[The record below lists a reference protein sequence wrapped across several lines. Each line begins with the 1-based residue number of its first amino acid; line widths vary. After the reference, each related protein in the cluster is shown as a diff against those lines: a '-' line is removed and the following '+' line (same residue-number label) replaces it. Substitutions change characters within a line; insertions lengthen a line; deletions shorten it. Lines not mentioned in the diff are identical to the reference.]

1 MKWFRQWLRRTLK
14 KAVDEENQENC
25 GKEPPMMLGK
35 CTVEEEMGDK
45 KLTFNLYF
53 AEGGVI
59 LQQYH
64 YDHQKDR
71 SFKKL
76 LLIPDDQDVAERVGQ
91 HVAMEIMRL

>member
-1 MKWFRQWLRRTLK
+1 MKWFRQWLRRTLQ
-14 KAVDEENQENC
+14 KAVNEDNENC
-25 GKEPPMMLGK
+25 AKEPPTMLGK
-35 CTVEEEMGDK
+35 CTVEEEMGEK
-45 KLTFNLYF
+45 RINFTMYF

-76 LLIPDDQDVAERVGQ
+76 LLIPEDQDVAERVGQ
-91 HVAMEIMRL
+91 HVAMEILRL